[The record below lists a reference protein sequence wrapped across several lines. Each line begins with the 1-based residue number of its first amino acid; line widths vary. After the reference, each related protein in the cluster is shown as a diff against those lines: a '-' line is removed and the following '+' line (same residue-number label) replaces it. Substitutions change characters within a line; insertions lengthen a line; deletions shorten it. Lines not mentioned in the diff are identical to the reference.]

1 MVKQDVRLQLF
12 VTPEMNTYI
21 DEMAKDMGLKKNEVI
36 RMAVATYVAQWRKA
50 NEVVRDIAK
59 DPVVLDKL
67 MQGRQ

>member
-12 VTPEMNTYI
+12 VTPEMNAYI

-50 NEVVRDIAK
+50 NELVRDIAK
-59 DPVVLDKL
+59 DPVVLDRL
-67 MQGRQ
+67 TQGMQ

>member
-50 NEVVRDIAK
+50 NELVRDIAK
-59 DPVVLDKL
+59 DPVVLDRL
-67 MQGRQ
+67 TQGRQ

>member
-12 VTPEMNTYI
+12 VTPEMNAYI

-50 NEVVRDIAK
+50 NELVRDIAK
-59 DPVVLDKL
+59 DPVVLDRL
-67 MQGRQ
+67 TQGRQ